1 MKLLTK
7 RKYIIHKI
15 GDMGRRTIIVP
26 IELGGDL
33 DVELEDLIIDDDQLS
48 FDEKQERVFSLME
61 NVDEEP
67 IDNIDSWYE

>member
-1 MKLLTK
+1 M
-7 RKYIIHKI
+7 R
-15 GDMGRRTIIVP
+15 RRTIIIP

-33 DVELEDLIIDDDQLS
+33 DVELEDLIIDGDQLS
-48 FDEKQERVFSLME
+48 FNEKQERVFSLME

>member
-1 MKLLTK
+1 
-7 RKYIIHKI
+7 
-15 GDMGRRTIIVP
+15 MGRRTTIIP

-33 DVELEDLIIDDDQLS
+33 DVELEDLIINGDQLS
-48 FDEKQERVFSLME
+48 FNEKQERVFSLME

>member
-1 MKLLTK
+1 M
-7 RKYIIHKI
+7 RS
-15 GDMGRRTIIVP
+15 RTITIP

-33 DVELEDLIIDDDQLS
+33 NVELEDLIIDGDPLS
-48 FDEKQERVFSLME
+48 FNEKQERVFSLME

>member
-1 MKLLTK
+1 M
-7 RKYIIHKI
+7 
-15 GDMGRRTIIVP
+15 RRTIIIP

-33 DVELEDLIIDDDQLS
+33 DVELEDLIIDGDLLS
-48 FDEKQERVFSLME
+48 FNEKQERVFSLIE

>member
-1 MKLLTK
+1 
-7 RKYIIHKI
+7 
-15 GDMGRRTIIVP
+15 MGRTTIIIP

-33 DVELEDLIIDDDQLS
+33 DVELEDLIIDGDQLS
-48 FDEKQERVFSLME
+48 FNEKQERVFSLME

>member
-1 MKLLTK
+1 
-7 RKYIIHKI
+7 
-15 GDMGRRTIIVP
+15 MGRRAIITP

-33 DVELEDLIIDDDQLS
+33 DIELEDLIIDGDQLS
-48 FDEKQERVFSLME
+48 FNEKQERVFSLME